1 MTYKSKGYVPEMIRI
16 AGGEYIPGDI
26 GLEEDNALSTIN
38 MGMEEFY
45 ALAKDADYIIYN
57 IGSMGAPISNLE
69 QLFDKSP
76 ILEDFKAVQEGNAW
90 CTSRSL
96 FQETDKMGS
105 IIRDINVILT
115 EDDPDASM
123 LEYIFKLE

>member
-1 MTYKSKGYVPEMIRI
+1 
-16 AGGEYIPGDI
+16 
-26 GLEEDNALSTIN
+26 
-38 MGMEEFY
+38 MEEFY

-115 EDDPDASM
+115 EDEPDKSR